1 MFVKILVVS
10 CLLAGAYG
18 DYLLMKRNERA
29 AYELGRTIA
38 AMHK

>member
-1 MFVKILVVS
+1 MAWKILIVVG
-10 CLLAGAYG
+10 LLAGCYG